1 MMTRTRRRTQRTAG
15 IVLGATIVASHVLF
29 VASQAGANPIGVGA
43 SGADTNAADET
54 EGSDWWWLLVPFLL
68 ILVGLLLIWLFTTF
82 RQSAAPRAAATAE
95 QPDGEPVAAAAQRL
109 DEVGPEAAAPV
120 ESFRTKPAEQAESA
134 ADDEVTMGEP
144 PAGLPSEVESSA
156 ADSGTADTVA
166 AATGPAPAQSAS
178 GAVAASGSGDGP
190 ATEVSDLTMPLSL
203 EELMAEDLSE
213 VMAPPDDAELG
224 FGSAQS
230 ASGDGVGSY
239 YRDGEKTPVPLG
251 AHLPLVD
258 SDRAPDGY
266 PVKASASSGT
276 YHLPGSSTY
285 DAVAPDIWF
294 ASESAAAA
302 ARFRRSDAD

>member
-1 MMTRTRRRTQRTAG
+1 MMTRTRRRTRRTAPTLLG
-15 IVLGATIVASHVLF
+15 VSIVTGHVLF
-29 VASQAGANPIGVGA
+29 MASQAGASPIVVGA
-43 SGADTNAADET
+43 TGADTKAADET

-68 ILVGLLLIWLFTTF
+68 ILVGLLLIWLFATF
-82 RQSAAPRAAATAE
+82 RQSGAAQAAAAAE
-95 QPDGEPVAAAAQRL
+95 RPDGEPAAAAAQRP
-109 DEVGPEAAAPV
+109 DEVGQEAAASV
-120 ESFRTKPAEQAESA
+120 ESFGTKPAEPAEPAEGA
-134 ADDEVTMGEP
+134 ADDEVTTGEP
-144 PAGLPSEVESSA
+144 PAQLSSE
-156 ADSGTADTVA
+156 
-166 AATGPAPAQSAS
+166 
-178 GAVAASGSGDGP
+178 VAASGSGDGP
-190 ATEVSDLTMPLSL
+190 GTGVSDLTMPLSL

-251 AHLPLVD
+251 AHLPLGD
-258 SDRAPDGY
+258 SDCAPDGY

-285 DAVAPDIWF
+285 DTVAPDIWF